1 MTSEWNITKKKQTA
15 DFPIKIDQYRTEWNI
30 MGWAKPIPFIN
41 EKYGKQPKLEPQN
54 LDKHWWI
61 WDDLLIENIIKNN
74 SVLYLQYGST
84 ETHFQKLF
92 NAYRK
97 IDEPRLIIT
106 DEKIRSNQKIP
117 HNVKVIHTHAMA
129 YQYSK
134 MFDESG
140 VRPVLKRKVDDMEYS
155 FMLMAGNPNSPASY
169 LPMMLKEL
177 GALDNALCGY
187 PELKSNNKLY
197 EYDKLGLNN
206 VLKDLKQNYLGGE
219 YVKTD
224 HGRNIHIIDKL
235 ANKCHFFVAMDRDVF
250 YDFYIHWSIAEK
262 HLQCFTTTA
271 PVLPIWA
278 DAESQQMKEWGF
290 RFNNHPNKRQDESI
304 QDVVKRYCKEI
315 LFYTQ
320 MTKNKDWA
328 QSWQDLQG
336 EDTFH
341 NFQLCKNLHKNI
353 SDEIVRQIDEL
364 PSEFKHLK

>member
-1 MTSEWNITKKKQTA
+1 MTSEWKIIEKKQPA
-15 DFPIKIDQYRTEWNI
+15 DFPIEIDQYSTEWKVS
-30 MGWAKPIPFIN
+30 GWAKPIPFIN
-41 EKYGKQPKLEPQN
+41 EKFGKRPKLYPQN
-54 LDKHWWI
+54 YDKHWWI
-61 WDDLLIENIIKNN
+61 WDDPLIEKIVKKN

-84 ETHFQKLF
+84 DSHLQKLF
-92 NAYRK
+92 SACRK
-97 IDEPRLIIT
+97 IEEPILIIT

-117 HNVKVIHTHAMA
+117 HNVRVIHTHAMA

-140 VRPVLKRKVDDMEYS
+140 VRPVFHRKVEDMEHS
-155 FMLMAGNPNSPASY
+155 FMLMASNPISPAPY
-169 LPMMLKEL
+169 LLMMLKEL
-177 GALDNALCGY
+177 DALDNALCGS
-187 PELKSNNKLY
+187 PELKSNNVLY
-197 EYDKLGLNN
+197 EGDKLGINK
-206 VLKDLKQNYLGGE
+206 VLKDLNQNYLGGE
-219 YVKTD
+219 YVKYD
-224 HGRNIHIIDKL
+224 HDRNVHIIDKL
-235 ANKCHFFVAMDRDVF
+235 ANKCHFFVSIDRDVF

-262 HLQCFTTTA
+262 HLQCFTSTA

-278 DAESQQMKEWGF
+278 DAEAQQMKEWGF
-290 RFNNHPNKRQDESI
+290 RFNNNPNRRQDESI

-315 LFYTQ
+315 LYYAQ

-364 PSEFKHLK
+364 PNEFKNL